1 MLLDSKYNFLK
12 PIKTNHLKRMGAK
25 FDGGYV
31 VDSKIIGT
39 SDRLISFGLGTDWS
53 FELDYLKYTNKDV
66 HIYDYTINYWPYIK
80 ILIKYFRRLITF
92 RTSYINFKIKLNDFL
107 KLKKFLS
114 LPKVKFFKERIT
126 FPLKNKNDTDI
137 ETVFS
142 RFDYKDAIILKCDIE
157 GSEYDIIEQITRYS
171 PRINMLIV
179 EFHWI
184 NQSKY
189 QENFIQAVKKLE
201 KNFKIIHIHGNNYDS
216 QSSTGLPNVLEITFA
231 NIKYVPDKIE
241 YNYEFP
247 INDLD
252 FPNDPFEKD
261 LKLSF
266 KRYN

>member
-1 MLLDSKYNFLK
+1 MLQDD
-12 PIKTNHLKRMGAK
+12 TKR
-25 FDGGYV
+25 
-31 VDSKIIGT
+31 
-39 SDRLISFGLGTDWS
+39 
-53 FELDYLKYTNKDV
+53 
-66 HIYDYTINYWPYIK
+66 P
-80 ILIKYFRRLITF
+80 
-92 RTSYINFKIKLNDFL
+92 
-107 KLKKFLS
+107 
-114 LPKVKFFKERIT
+114 PK
-126 FPLKNKNDTDI
+126 NI
-137 ETVFS
+137 EN
-142 RFDYKDAIILKCDIE
+142 IILKCDIE